1 MLLVPR
7 PCKINVATVVI
18 VVERFFQLIDVS
30 ATEWSNMTKSI
41 PFSNPCI
48 SSTISEYDNS
58 CWQKQQ
64 RVLLPWYYGCPP
76 QQQGPRRQYFLA
88 YYYYYHGGTLTRA
101 FSLPII
107 AVAQIWN
114 LSRICCFFSTCRC
127 LLLTSE
133 NNSRFASKK
142 KKTSTKRMIVATQRG

>member
-101 FSLPII
+101 FSLPFI

-114 LSRICCFFSTCRC
+114 LSRICCFFLPADVCY
-127 LLLTSE
+127 
-133 NNSRFASKK
+133 
-142 KKTSTKRMIVATQRG
+142 